1 MRLTWRDAVTSLF
14 MAAIVVIYVAYLRD
28 TGAWLVSSTRG
39 TATAVLVLGAV
50 GGCSLGRIDELF
62 TGSRSRT
69 TRIFTLCA
77 SLLGVTALSAAI
89 IALVAAN
96 AAALAVLFAAT
107 MALWVAS
114 TVRHALTPAPGPG
127 TGVDARTH
135 EAIDH
140 RPAHH

>member
-1 MRLTWRDAVTSLF
+1 MRLTWRDAATSLF
-14 MAAIVVIYVAYLRD
+14 MTAIIVIYVAYLRD
-28 TGAWLVSSTRG
+28 TGAWLISSTRG
-39 TATAVLVLGAV
+39 TATAMLVLGAV

-62 TGSRSRT
+62 TESCSRT
-69 TRIFTLCA
+69 THIFAVFA

-96 AAALAVLFAAT
+96 ATVLAVLFAAT
-107 MALWVAS
+107 MALWVAA
-114 TVRHALTPAPGPG
+114 TIRHALTSTPGPG
-127 TGVDARTH
+127 TGIDARTH